1 MIVYSQNGERISSLQ
16 MVGRNDA
23 GVEVF
28 ERTGD
33 IDATFEL
40 VKEKEKPA
48 MCDSCLDPAHQPTD
62 RDRRRLLGGLG
73 LTAAAA
79 PLLFGN
85 AAAQAQQPAQPAQPA
100 VGAGPYPARAWGTTR
115 TAGSFAPM
123 TIQRR
128 ALGANDVLLD
138 VLYAGVCHSDV
149 HTARGDWG
157 APQLPC
163 VPGHEIVGRVVAV
176 GSKVTKFRVGD
187 IGGVGCMVD
196 SCGTCENC
204 LADREQ
210 ICVNGTTFTYD
221 SPDKVSGGHTFGGYS
236 ERIVVTEKFVIRIPP
251 GMNLRAAAPIL
262 CAGITTFSPIRH
274 WGVRPG
280 WRVAVVGLGGLGHM
294 AVKLAVAQ
302 RADVTVLTTT
312 PGKIDAARAMGA
324 SAALLWQD
332 AQARPELKNHFD
344 LIISTVP
351 YPFEVDPLMQMLKL
365 DCSFV
370 NVGLGE
376 ARGVSSFAMAFG
388 RKSLTGS
395 MIGGIAET
403 QEVIDHCFA
412 RNIYPDVEL
421 IRPDQLDT
429 AYQRVVGKDVRF
441 RFVIDFSAQKS

>member
-1 MIVYSQNGERISSLQ
+1 MNLLEEP
-16 MVGRNDA
+16 N
-23 GVEVF
+23 
-28 ERTGD
+28 
-33 IDATFEL
+33 
-40 VKEKEKPA
+40 
-48 MCDSCLDPAHQPTD
+48 MCDSCLDPAHEPTD
-62 RDRRRLLGGLG
+62 PLRRRLLGGLG

-85 AAAQAQQPAQPAQPA
+85 AAAQAQSAEAA
-100 VGAGPYPARAWGTTR
+100 VGAGPYRTRAWGVTE
-115 TAGSFAPM
+115 TAGKFAPL

-128 ALGANDVLLD
+128 ALGPNDVLLD
-138 VLYAGVCHSDV
+138 ILYAGICHSDV

-157 APQLPC
+157 GPQLPC
-163 VPGHEIVGRVVAV
+163 VPGHEIVGRVLAV

-196 SCGTCENC
+196 ACGTCENC

-221 SPDKVSGGHTFGGYS
+221 SPDKVSGGYTFGGYS
-236 ERIVVTEKFVIRIPP
+236 ERIAVTEKFAIRIPP
-251 GMNLRAAAPIL
+251 GMNLRATAPIL

-312 PGKIDAARAMGA
+312 PGKIEAARAMGA
-324 SAALLWQD
+324 SAAYLWQD
-332 AQARPELKNHFD
+332 AQARPELKNRFD

-351 YPFEVDPLMQMLKL
+351 YAFEAEPFMQMLKL
-365 DCSFV
+365 DSTFV

-376 ARGVSSFAMAFG
+376 AKGISSFAMAFG
-388 RKSLTGS
+388 RKSLAGS

-403 QEVIDHCFA
+403 QQVIDHCFT

-421 IRPDQLDT
+421 IRPDQINQ
-429 AYQRVVGKDVRF
+429 AYNRVVGKDVRF
-441 RFVIDFSAQKS
+441 RFVIDFTTEKSRA